1 MNCNAHESIIDRAY
15 EAAVVPDLWPE
26 SCDLISKDI
35 GAYSTALI
43 TLAPGAPPRW
53 TASHC
58 VAEQMV
64 MYEKSGLAEKNTRP
78 VKGLEHGPN
87 TFMRDIDLFSLE
99 ELEIDPIRVELL
111 KPIDLAWEMGAA
123 FVEPSGSIFVF
134 SQLMKTEDGP
144 FSPEAVT
151 RMNRLKPDLARAA
164 FLATRLGLKQ
174 AHSVTESLSLIG
186 LAGAVIGDNGKIIAV
201 NDQLKALSERI
212 GCKANDHLLIKDP
225 HVRFG
230 ASAPVQSIPVASHND
245 NPALI
250 VQLIPIR
257 RSARD
262 VFSRSC
268 ALAIVTPVGEVGPP
282 DLRVICGL
290 FDLTRTKAIIAQKI
304 TSGLSIDAI
313 AAELKIARE
322 TIRSHVKSVFRKTG
336 VNRQVQLALLP
347 ARTRKAKI
355 WLAQQF
361 LSQKNQG
368 YWLSRSS
375 SKHW

>member
-1 MNCNAHESIIDRAY
+1 MNRNAHESIIDRAY

-26 SCDLISKDI
+26 ICDLISRDI

-58 VAEQMV
+58 VAEQML

-111 KPIDLAWEMGAA
+111 KPIGLAWEMGAA
-123 FVEPSGSIFVF
+123 FLEPSGSIFVF

-144 FSPEAVT
+144 FSSEAVA

-186 LAGAVIGDNGKIIAV
+186 LAAAVIGDNGKIIAV
-201 NDQLKALSERI
+201 NDQFEALSERI

-225 HVRFG
+225 DAQALYVSALSHIRVG

-245 NPALI
+245 DPALI

-262 VFSRSC
+262 IFNRSC

-290 FDLTRTKAIIAQKI
+290 FDLTRTEAIIAQKI

-336 VNRQVQLALLP
+336 VNRQVQLALL
-347 ARTRKAKI
+347 
-355 WLAQQF
+355 
-361 LSQKNQG
+361 LSGLGKPKSG
-368 YWLSRSS
+368 
-375 SKHW
+375 